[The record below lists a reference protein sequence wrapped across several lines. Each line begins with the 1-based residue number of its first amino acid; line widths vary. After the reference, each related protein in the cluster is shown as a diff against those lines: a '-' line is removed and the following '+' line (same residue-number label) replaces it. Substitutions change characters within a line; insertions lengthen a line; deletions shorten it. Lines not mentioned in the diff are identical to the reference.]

1 MKTILIFAFLI
12 ASVSLSA
19 AAPLNDADCEAV
31 WKLADVDKK
40 GSIDAE
46 HAKAY
51 IANFEQADV
60 DKDGSIDA
68 GEFKAACKAG
78 LVKK

>member
-1 MKTILIFAFLI
+1 MRTCLMFALLI
-12 ASVSLSA
+12 ASASLAA

-31 WKLADVDKK
+31 WKMADVDKK
-40 GSIDAE
+40 GAIDAE
-46 HAKAY
+46 HAKSY